1 MKKKGLVIVISGPS
15 GAGKGTIC
23 KELVN
28 RNKNISISVSAT
40 TRNPRKNEVEGKN
53 YYFYTEEEF
62 NDKII
67 ENDFLEYAKV
77 YGNYYGT
84 PKSKVIEEIENGK
97 DVILEI
103 DIQGALQI
111 KESYP
116 KGIFIFV
123 IPPSMEELR
132 NRITSR
138 GTDSREVILRRMEC
152 AYHELNYAFKYDYV
166 IINDNLEEAVKV
178 VDSILIAENH
188 RAIRKKDLI
197 EKIKEE

>member
-1 MKKKGLVIVISGPS
+1 MEEGLVIVISGPS

-23 KELVN
+23 KEIVKRKKDL
-28 RNKNISISVSAT
+28 IISVSAT
-40 TRNPRKNEVEGKN
+40 TRSPRKNEIEGKN
-53 YYFYTEEEF
+53 YYFYTEETFKE
-62 NDKII
+62 KI
-67 ENDFLEYAKV
+67 EKNDFLEYAKV

-84 PKSKVIEEIENGK
+84 PKSKVIEEIKKGK
-97 DVILEI
+97 NVILEI

-123 IPPSMEELR
+123 MPPSMEELK

-138 GTDSREVILRRMEC
+138 GTDSKEVILKRMEC

-166 IINDNLEEAVKV
+166 IINDDLEEAVKV

-188 RAIRKKDLI
+188 RAVRKKDII

>member
-1 MKKKGLVIVISGPS
+1 MEEGLVIVISGPS

-23 KELVN
+23 KEIVKRKKDL
-28 RNKNISISVSAT
+28 IISVSAT
-40 TRNPRKNEVEGKN
+40 TRSPRKKEIEGKN
-53 YYFYTEEEF
+53 YYFYTEETFKE
-62 NDKII
+62 KI
-67 ENDFLEYAKV
+67 EKNDFLEYAKV

-84 PKSKVIEEIENGK
+84 PKSKVIEEIKKGK
-97 DVILEI
+97 NVILEI

-123 IPPSMEELR
+123 MPPSMEELK

-138 GTDSREVILRRMEC
+138 GTDSKEVILKRMEC

-166 IINDNLEEAVKV
+166 IINDDLEEAVKV

-188 RAIRKKDLI
+188 RAVRKKDII

>member
-1 MKKKGLVIVISGPS
+1 MEEGLVIVISGPS

-23 KELVN
+23 KEIVKRKKDL
-28 RNKNISISVSAT
+28 IISVSAT
-40 TRNPRKNEVEGKN
+40 TRSPRKNEIEGKN
-53 YYFYTEEEF
+53 YYFYTEETFKE
-62 NDKII
+62 KI
-67 ENDFLEYAKV
+67 EKNDFLEYAKV

-84 PKSKVIEEIENGK
+84 PKSKVIEEIKKGK
-97 DVILEI
+97 NVILEI

-123 IPPSMEELR
+123 MPPSMEELK

-138 GTDSREVILRRMEC
+138 GTDSREVILKRMEC

-166 IINDNLEEAVKV
+166 IINDDLEEAVKV

-188 RAIRKKDLI
+188 RAVRKKDII

>member
-53 YYFYTEEEF
+53 YYFYTEKEF
-62 NDKII
+62 NDKIN

-138 GTDSREVILRRMEC
+138 GTDTREVILKRMEC

-166 IINDNLEEAVKV
+166 IINDDLEDAVKV
-178 VDSILIAENH
+178 VDSILIAEKH
-188 RAIRKKDLI
+188 KAIRKKDII
-197 EKIKEE
+197 EKLKEE

>member
-1 MKKKGLVIVISGPS
+1 MKKKGLAIVISGPS

-23 KELVN
+23 KELVK

-40 TRNPRKNEVEGKN
+40 TRKPRKNEVEGKN
-53 YYFYTEEEF
+53 YYFYSEEEF
-62 NDKII
+62 NEKIK

-84 PKSKVIEEIENGK
+84 PKSKVIDEIENGK

-116 KGIFIFV
+116 KGVFIFV
-123 IPPSMEELR
+123 MPPSMEELR

-138 GTDSREVILRRMEC
+138 GTDSREVILERMEC

-166 IINDNLEEAVKV
+166 IINDDLDEAVKI

-188 RAIRKKDLI
+188 RAIRKKDII

>member
-1 MKKKGLVIVISGPS
+1 MEEGLVIVISGPS

-23 KELVN
+23 KEIVKKKKDL
-28 RNKNISISVSAT
+28 IISVSAT
-40 TRNPRKNEVEGKN
+40 TRSPRNNEIEGKN
-53 YYFYTEEEF
+53 YYFYTEEAFKE
-62 NDKII
+62 KI
-67 ENDFLEYAKV
+67 EKNDFLEYAQV

-84 PKSKVIEEIENGK
+84 PKSKVIEEIKKGK
-97 DVILEI
+97 NVILEI

-123 IPPSMEELR
+123 MPPSMEELK

-138 GTDSREVILRRMEC
+138 GTDSREVILKRMEC

-166 IINDNLEEAVKV
+166 IINDDLEEAVKV

-188 RAIRKKDLI
+188 RAVRKKDII

>member
-1 MKKKGLVIVISGPS
+1 MEEGLVIVISGPS

-23 KELVN
+23 KEIIKRKKDL
-28 RNKNISISVSAT
+28 IISVSAT
-40 TRNPRKNEVEGKN
+40 TRSPRKNEIEGKN
-53 YYFYTEEEF
+53 YYFYTEETFKE
-62 NDKII
+62 KI
-67 ENDFLEYAKV
+67 EKNDFLEYAKV

-84 PKSKVIEEIENGK
+84 PKSKVIEEIKKGK
-97 DVILEI
+97 NVILEI

-123 IPPSMEELR
+123 MPPSMEELK

-138 GTDSREVILRRMEC
+138 GTDSREVILKRMGC

-166 IINDNLEEAVKV
+166 IINDDLEEAVKV

-188 RAIRKKDLI
+188 RAVRKKDII

>member
-1 MKKKGLVIVISGPS
+1 MEEGLVIVISGPS

-23 KELVN
+23 KEIIKRKKDL
-28 RNKNISISVSAT
+28 IISVSAT
-40 TRNPRKNEVEGKN
+40 TRSPRKNEIEGKN
-53 YYFYTEEEF
+53 YYFYTEEAFKE
-62 NDKII
+62 KI
-67 ENDFLEYAKV
+67 EKNDFLEYAQV

-84 PKSKVIEEIENGK
+84 PKSKVIEEIKKGK
-97 DVILEI
+97 NVILEI

-123 IPPSMEELR
+123 MPPSMEELK

-138 GTDSREVILRRMEC
+138 GTDSREVILKRMEC

-166 IINDNLEEAVKV
+166 IINDDLEEAVKV

-188 RAIRKKDLI
+188 RAVRKKDII

>member
-1 MKKKGLVIVISGPS
+1 MNKKGLVIVISGPS

-23 KELVN
+23 KELVK

-62 NDKII
+62 NDKIN

-123 IPPSMEELR
+123 MPPSMEELR

-138 GTDSREVILRRMEC
+138 GTDSREVILKRMEC

-188 RAIRKKDLI
+188 RAVRKKDLI

>member
-1 MKKKGLVIVISGPS
+1 MNKKGLVIVISGPS

-23 KELVN
+23 KELVK

-40 TRNPRKNEVEGKN
+40 TRDPRRNEIEGKN
-53 YYFYTEEEF
+53 YYFYTEKEF
-62 NDKII
+62 NDKIN

-123 IPPSMEELR
+123 MPPSMEELR

-138 GTDSREVILRRMEC
+138 GTDSREVILKRMEC

-188 RAIRKKDLI
+188 RAVRKKDLI

>member
-1 MKKKGLVIVISGPS
+1 MEEGLVIVISGPS

-23 KELVN
+23 KEIIKRKKDL
-28 RNKNISISVSAT
+28 IISVSAT
-40 TRNPRKNEVEGKN
+40 TRSPRKNEIEGKN
-53 YYFYTEEEF
+53 YYFYTEETFKE
-62 NDKII
+62 KI
-67 ENDFLEYAKV
+67 EKNDFLEYAKV

-84 PKSKVIEEIENGK
+84 PKSKVIEEIKKGK
-97 DVILEI
+97 NVILEI

-123 IPPSMEELR
+123 MPPSMEELK

-138 GTDSREVILRRMEC
+138 GTDSREVILKRMEC

-166 IINDNLEEAVKV
+166 IINDDLEEAVKV

-188 RAIRKKDLI
+188 KAVRKKDII

>member
-1 MKKKGLVIVISGPS
+1 MEEGLVIVISGPS

-23 KELVN
+23 KEIVKRKKDL
-28 RNKNISISVSAT
+28 IISVSAT
-40 TRNPRKNEVEGKN
+40 TRSPRKNEIEGKN
-53 YYFYTEEEF
+53 YYFYTEETFKE
-62 NDKII
+62 KI
-67 ENDFLEYAKV
+67 EKNDFLEYAKV
-77 YGNYYGT
+77 YGNCYGT
-84 PKSKVIEEIENGK
+84 PKSKVIEEIKKGK
-97 DVILEI
+97 NVILEI

-123 IPPSMEELR
+123 MPPSMEELK

-138 GTDSREVILRRMEC
+138 GTDSREVILKRMEC

-166 IINDNLEEAVKV
+166 IINDDLEEAVKV

-188 RAIRKKDLI
+188 RAVRKKDII

>member
-1 MKKKGLVIVISGPS
+1 MEEGLVIVISGPS

-23 KELVN
+23 KEIVKRKKDL
-28 RNKNISISVSAT
+28 IISVSAT
-40 TRNPRKNEVEGKN
+40 TRSPRKNEIEGKN
-53 YYFYTEEEF
+53 YYFYTEETFKE
-62 NDKII
+62 KI
-67 ENDFLEYAKV
+67 EKNDFLEYAKV

-84 PKSKVIEEIENGK
+84 PKSKVIEEIKKGRN
-97 DVILEI
+97 VILEI

-123 IPPSMEELR
+123 MPPSMEELK

-138 GTDSREVILRRMEC
+138 GTDSREVILKRMEC

-166 IINDNLEEAVKV
+166 IINDDLEEAVKV

-188 RAIRKKDLI
+188 RAVRKKDII

>member
-1 MKKKGLVIVISGPS
+1 MEEGLVIVISGPS

-23 KELVN
+23 KEIVKRKKDL
-28 RNKNISISVSAT
+28 IISVSAT
-40 TRNPRKNEVEGKN
+40 TRSPRKNEIEGKN
-53 YYFYTEEEF
+53 YYFYTEETFKE
-62 NDKII
+62 KI
-67 ENDFLEYAKV
+67 EKNDFLEYAKV

-84 PKSKVIEEIENGK
+84 PKSKVIEEIKKGK
-97 DVILEI
+97 NVILEI

-123 IPPSMEELR
+123 MPPSMEELK

-138 GTDSREVILRRMEC
+138 GTDSREVILKRMEC

-166 IINDNLEEAVKV
+166 IINDDLEEAVKV

-188 RAIRKKDLI
+188 KAVRKKDII

>member
-1 MKKKGLVIVISGPS
+1 MEEGLVIVISGPS

-23 KELVN
+23 KEIIKRKKDL
-28 RNKNISISVSAT
+28 IISVSAT
-40 TRNPRKNEVEGKN
+40 TRSPRKNEIEGKN
-53 YYFYTEEEF
+53 YYFYTEETFKE
-62 NDKII
+62 KI
-67 ENDFLEYAKV
+67 EKNDFLEYAKV

-84 PKSKVIEEIENGK
+84 PKSKVIEEIKKGK
-97 DVILEI
+97 NVILEI

-123 IPPSMEELR
+123 MPPSMEELK

-138 GTDSREVILRRMEC
+138 GTDSREVILKRMEC

-166 IINDNLEEAVKV
+166 IINDDLEEAVKV

-188 RAIRKKDLI
+188 RAVRKKDII

>member
-1 MKKKGLVIVISGPS
+1 MEEGLVIVISGPS

-23 KELVN
+23 KEIIKRKKDL
-28 RNKNISISVSAT
+28 IISVSAT
-40 TRNPRKNEVEGKN
+40 TRSPRKNEIEGKN
-53 YYFYTEEEF
+53 YYFYTEETFKE
-62 NDKII
+62 KI
-67 ENDFLEYAKV
+67 EKNDFLEYAKV

-84 PKSKVIEEIENGK
+84 PKSKVIEEIKKGK
-97 DVILEI
+97 NVILEI

-123 IPPSMEELR
+123 MPPSMEELK

-138 GTDSREVILRRMEC
+138 GTDSREVILKRMGC

-166 IINDNLEEAVKV
+166 IINDDLEEAVKV

-188 RAIRKKDLI
+188 KAVRKKDII